1 MAADQ
6 RIVIE
11 NCSIA
16 TVDAHDTEYADGY
29 VVIVGN
35 RIESLGAGRAPEGLE
50 NVVRRIDATGHLVT
64 PGLVNTH
71 HHYYQW
77 ITRGLATDHNLF
89 NWLVALYPTW
99 ARIDEPMVYA
109 AAQGSL
115 AMMARGGVTTAMDH
129 HYVFPRDSG
138 DLSGA
143 IIRAARETGVRFT
156 LARGSMDRSEKDGGL
171 PPDFAVETLEG
182 ALTATEATVK
192 EHHDPSFDAMTQVAV
207 APCSPF
213 SVSTELLRQG
223 AELARRLGV
232 RLHTHGSE
240 TVEEEQFCKELF
252 GMGPTDYFESTGWLG
267 EDVWMAHC
275 VHMNDSDIAAFA
287 RTKTGVAHCPSSNA
301 RLAAGI
307 ARVPDMLAAGVPVGL
322 GVDGTASNESGELH
336 TELRNALLINRLG
349 AHKEA
354 ALNARQALR
363 LGTYGG
369 AQVLGRASQIGS
381 LEPGKLADLVLW
393 KLDTLAHASIADPVT
408 ALVFGAA
415 APVTASFVNGRQI
428 VEAGRLLHV
437 DEDAIARATGAEPR
451 GGPPPAGGYPLSPL
465 GPGGP
470 GGEAGPR
477 PGGRGPRTG
486 STAAV
491 SWARAALRAPRN
503 GHRPSVPHDHMH
515 HLPETRVRADVS
527 TDRRSRPC
535 PRIPCTPSTRN
546 SPP

>member
-1 MAADQ
+1 MAQ

-11 NCSIA
+11 NCAIA
-16 TVDAHDTEYADGY
+16 TVDADDTEYASGH
-29 VVIVGN
+29 VVVADN
-35 RIESLGAGRAPEGLE
+35 RIESLGAGKAREDLRD
-50 NVVRRIDATGHLVT
+50 VVRRIDASGHLVT

-71 HHYYQW
+71 HHFYQW
-77 ITRGLATDHNLF
+77 LTRGLATDHNLF

-99 ARIDEPMVYA
+99 ARIDEQMTYA

-115 AMMARGGVTTAMDH
+115 AMLARGGVTTAMDH
-129 HYVFPRDSG
+129 HYVFPKGSG

-143 IIRAARETGVRFT
+143 IIRAAGETGVRFT

-182 ALTATEATVK
+182 ALAATEATVD
-192 EHHDPSFDAMTQVAV
+192 EHHDNSFDAMTQVAV

-213 SVSTELLRQG
+213 SVSTELMKQG
-223 AELARRLGV
+223 AELARRKGV

-252 GMGPTDYFESTGWLG
+252 GLGPTDYFESTGWLG

-275 VHMNDSDIAAFA
+275 VHMSDSDIAAFA

-349 AHKEA
+349 AHREA

-369 AQVLGRASQIGS
+369 AQVLGRAREIGS

-393 KLDTLAHASIADPVT
+393 NLDTLAHASIADPVT

-415 APVTASFVNGRQI
+415 APVTASFVGGRQI
-428 VEAGRLLHV
+428 AENGRLLHV
-437 DEDAIARATGAEPR
+437 DEDTIAR
-451 GGPPPAGGYPLSPL
+451 
-465 GPGGP
+465 
-470 GGEAGPR
+470 
-477 PGGRGPRTG
+477 
-486 STAAV
+486 
-491 SWARAALRAPRN
+491 
-503 GHRPSVPHDHMH
+503 
-515 HLPETRVRADVS
+515 
-527 TDRRSRPC
+527 
-535 PRIPCTPSTRN
+535 STR
-546 SPP
+546 SEARRLAQIVAQA

>member
-1 MAADQ
+1 MAAAQ

-11 NCSIA
+11 NGAIA
-16 TVDAHDTEYADGY
+16 TVDADDTEFATGH
-29 VVIVGN
+29 VVIAGN
-35 RIESLGAGRAPEGLE
+35 RIEAVGAGRAPEGLE
-50 NVVRRIDATGHLVT
+50 NVVRRIDATGHLLT

-71 HHYYQW
+71 HHFYQW

-89 NWLVALYPTW
+89 DWLVALYPTW

-115 AMMARGGVTTAMDH
+115 GMMARGGVTTAMDH
-129 HYVFPRDSG
+129 HYVFPRGSG

-182 ALTATEATVK
+182 ALAATEATVA
-192 EHHDPSFDAMTQVAV
+192 EHHDASFGAMTQIAV

-213 SVSTELLRQG
+213 SVSTELLREG
-223 AELARRLGV
+223 ARLARRLGV

-240 TVEEEQFCKELF
+240 TVEEEKFCHELF
-252 GMGPTDYFESTGWLG
+252 SMGPTDYFESTGWLG
-267 EDVWMAHC
+267 DDVWMAHC

-287 RTKTGVAHCPSSNA
+287 RTRTGVAHCPSSNA

-307 ARVPDMLAAGVPVGL
+307 ARVPDLLAAGVPVGL

-349 AHKEA
+349 AHREA
-354 ALNARQALR
+354 ALTARQALR

-369 AQVLGRASQIGS
+369 AQVLGRAAEIGS

-393 KLDTLAHASIADPVT
+393 RMDTLAHASIADPVT
-408 ALVFGAA
+408 ALVLGAA
-415 APVTASFVNGRQI
+415 APVTASFADGRQI
-428 VEAGRLLHV
+428 VEDGRLTHV
-437 DEDAIARATGAEPR
+437 DEDAIARATRDQAR
-451 GGPPPAGGYPLSPL
+451 RLATLAAGG
-465 GPGGP
+465 
-470 GGEAGPR
+470 
-477 PGGRGPRTG
+477 
-486 STAAV
+486 
-491 SWARAALRAPRN
+491 
-503 GHRPSVPHDHMH
+503 
-515 HLPETRVRADVS
+515 
-527 TDRRSRPC
+527 
-535 PRIPCTPSTRN
+535 
-546 SPP
+546 

>member
-1 MAADQ
+1 MAPSAAPS

-11 NCSIA
+11 NAAIA
-16 TVDAHDTEYADGY
+16 TVDANDTEYASGY
-29 VVIVGN
+29 VVVADN
-35 RIESLGAGRAPEGLE
+35 KIESIGAGQAPAGLE
-50 NVVRRIDATGHLVT
+50 NVVRRVDGTGHLVT
-64 PGLVNTH
+64 PGLINTH
-71 HHYYQW
+71 HHFYQW

-99 ARIDEPMVYA
+99 ARIDEQMARV

-129 HYVFPRDSG
+129 HYVYPQGSG

-143 IIRAARETGVRFT
+143 IIGAASDMGVRFT

-171 PPDFAVETLEG
+171 PPDFAVESLEG
-182 ALTATEATVK
+182 ALAATEETVRK
-192 EHHDPSFDAMTQVAV
+192 HHDASFGAMTQVAV

-213 SVSTELLRQG
+213 SVSTELMKQG

-240 TVEEEQFCKELF
+240 TVEEEKFCHELF

-287 RTKTGVAHCPSSNA
+287 RTGTGVAHCPSSNA

-307 ARVPDMLAAGVPVGL
+307 ARVPDMLKAGVPVGL

-349 AHKEA
+349 AHREA

-363 LGTYGG
+363 LGTAGG
-369 AQVLGRASQIGS
+369 ARVLGRAAEIGS
-381 LEPGKLADLVLW
+381 LEAGKLADLVLW
-393 KLDTLAHASIADPVT
+393 KIDGIGHSSIADPVT
-408 ALVFGAA
+408 AIVFGAA
-415 APVTASFVNGRQI
+415 APVTLSLVNGKPV
-428 VEAGRLLHV
+428 VEDGRLLHA
-437 DEDAIARATGAEPR
+437 DEDAIARDARQEAQRLARITAE
-451 GGPPPAGGYPLSPL
+451 S
-465 GPGGP
+465 
-470 GGEAGPR
+470 
-477 PGGRGPRTG
+477 
-486 STAAV
+486 
-491 SWARAALRAPRN
+491 
-503 GHRPSVPHDHMH
+503 
-515 HLPETRVRADVS
+515 
-527 TDRRSRPC
+527 
-535 PRIPCTPSTRN
+535 
-546 SPP
+546 

>member
-1 MAADQ
+1 MAAAQ

-16 TVDAHDTEYADGY
+16 TVDADDTEYASGY
-29 VVIVGN
+29 LVLAGN
-35 RIESLGAGRAPEGLE
+35 RIEALGAGSAPEGLE
-50 NVVRRIDATGHLVT
+50 NVVRRIDATGHLAT
-64 PGLVNTH
+64 PGLINTH
-71 HHYYQW
+71 HHFYQW

-89 NWLVALYPTW
+89 DWLVALYPIW
-99 ARIDEPMVYA
+99 ARIDEPMAYTA
-109 AAQGSL
+109 ARGSL

-129 HYVFPRDSG
+129 HYVYPRGTG

-156 LARGSMDRSEKDGGL
+156 LARGSMDRGESDGGL
-171 PPDFAVETLEG
+171 PPDFAVESLDG
-182 ALTATEATVK
+182 ALAATEATVE

-213 SVSTELLRQG
+213 SVSTELMRNA

-240 TVEEEQFCKELF
+240 TVEEEKFCHELF

-287 RTKTGVAHCPSSNA
+287 RTGTGVAHCPSSNA

-349 AHKEA
+349 AHKES

-363 LGTYGG
+363 LGTHGG
-369 AQVLGRASQIGS
+369 ARVLGRAAETGS
-381 LEPGKLADLVLW
+381 LEAGKLADVVLW

-428 VEAGRLLHV
+428 VADGRLLTV
-437 DEDAIARATGAEPR
+437 DEDAVARATR
-451 GGPPPAGGYPLSPL
+451 D
-465 GPGGP
+465 
-470 GGEAGPR
+470 EAR
-477 PGGRGPRTG
+477 RLAQL
-486 STAAV
+486 AAQ
-491 SWARAALRAPRN
+491 R
-503 GHRPSVPHDHMH
+503 
-515 HLPETRVRADVS
+515 
-527 TDRRSRPC
+527 
-535 PRIPCTPSTRN
+535 
-546 SPP
+546 

>member
-1 MAADQ
+1 MAAS

-11 NCSIA
+11 NCAIA
-16 TVDAHDTEYADGY
+16 TVDANDTEYASGHI
-29 VVIVGN
+29 VVADNV
-35 RIESLGAGRAPEGLE
+35 IESVGAGKAPANLE
-50 NVVRRIDATGHLVT
+50 NVVRRVDGTGHLVT
-64 PGLVNTH
+64 PGLINTH
-71 HHYYQW
+71 HHFYQW

-99 ARIDEPMVYA
+99 ARIDEPMARA

-129 HYVFPRDSG
+129 HYVYPRGSG

-143 IIRAARETGVRFT
+143 IIGAASEMGVRFT

-182 ALTATEATVK
+182 ALAATEETVDK
-192 EHHDPSFDAMTQVAV
+192 YHDSSFGAMTQVAV

-223 AELARRLGV
+223 AELARRKGV

-307 ARVPDMLAAGVPVGL
+307 ARVPDMLKAGVPVGL

-349 AHKEA
+349 AHREA

-369 AQVLGRASQIGS
+369 AQVLGRADQIGS
-381 LEPGKLADLVLW
+381 LEAGKLADLVMW
-393 KLDTLAHASIADPVT
+393 KIDGLGHSTIADPVT
-408 ALVFGAA
+408 AIVFGAA
-415 APVTASFVNGRQI
+415 APVTLSLVNGKQI
-428 VEAGRLLHV
+428 VRNDRLLTV
-437 DEDAIARATGAEPR
+437 DEDAIARSARNEAQRLARIAAE
-451 GGPPPAGGYPLSPL
+451 G
-465 GPGGP
+465 
-470 GGEAGPR
+470 
-477 PGGRGPRTG
+477 
-486 STAAV
+486 
-491 SWARAALRAPRN
+491 
-503 GHRPSVPHDHMH
+503 
-515 HLPETRVRADVS
+515 
-527 TDRRSRPC
+527 
-535 PRIPCTPSTRN
+535 
-546 SPP
+546 

>member
-1 MAADQ
+1 MAPSAAPQ

-11 NCSIA
+11 NCAIA
-16 TVDAHDTEYADGY
+16 TVDANDTEYASGHL
-29 VVIVGN
+29 VVADN
-35 RIESLGAGRAPEGLE
+35 KIESIGAGQAPKDLAH
-50 NVVRRIDATGHLVT
+50 VVRRIDGTGHLVT
-64 PGLVNTH
+64 PGLINTH
-71 HHYYQW
+71 HHFYQW

-99 ARIDEPMVYA
+99 ARIDEQMGRV

-129 HYVFPRDSG
+129 HYVYPRNSG

-143 IIRAARETGVRFT
+143 IIGAASEMGVRFT

-171 PPDFAVETLEG
+171 PPDFAVETLDG
-182 ALTATEATVK
+182 ALAATAETVDRFHDATFG
-192 EHHDPSFDAMTQVAV
+192 SMTQVAV

-213 SVSTELLRQG
+213 SVSTELMKQG
-223 AELARRLGV
+223 AELARAKGV

-267 EDVWMAHC
+267 NDVWMAHC
-275 VHMNDSDIAAFA
+275 VHMNDTDIAAFA
-287 RTKTGVAHCPSSNA
+287 RTGTGVAHCPSSNA

-336 TELRNALLINRLG
+336 TELRNALLINRLN
-349 AHKEA
+349 AQHRES

-369 AQVLGRASQIGS
+369 AQVLGRADEIGS
-381 LEPGKLADLVLW
+381 LEAGKLADFVLW
-393 KLDTLAHASIADPVT
+393 KLDTIAHASIADPVT

-415 APVTASFVNGRQI
+415 APVTASFVNGKQI
-428 VEAGRLLHV
+428 VENSRLTTV
-437 DEDAIARATGAEPR
+437 DEDAIAVATRE
-451 GGPPPAGGYPLSPL
+451 
-465 GPGGP
+465 
-470 GGEAGPR
+470 EAQR
-477 PGGRGPRTG
+477 LARI
-486 STAAV
+486 AAQ
-491 SWARAALRAPRN
+491 A
-503 GHRPSVPHDHMH
+503 
-515 HLPETRVRADVS
+515 
-527 TDRRSRPC
+527 
-535 PRIPCTPSTRN
+535 
-546 SPP
+546 

>member
-1 MAADQ
+1 MAAAQ

-16 TVDAHDTEYADGY
+16 TVDADDTEYACGHL
-29 VVIVGN
+29 VLAGN
-35 RIESLGAGRAPEGLE
+35 RIEALGAGSAPEGLE
-50 NVVRRIDATGHLVT
+50 NVVRRIDATGHLAT
-64 PGLVNTH
+64 PGLINTH
-71 HHYYQW
+71 HHFYQW

-89 NWLVALYPTW
+89 DWLVALYPIW
-99 ARIDEPMVYA
+99 ARIDEPMAYTA
-109 AAQGSL
+109 ARGSL

-129 HYVFPRDSG
+129 HYVYPRGTG

-143 IIRAARETGVRFT
+143 IIRAAHETGVRFT
-156 LARGSMDRSEKDGGL
+156 LARGSMDRGESDGGL
-171 PPDFAVETLEG
+171 PPDFAVESLDG
-182 ALTATEATVK
+182 ALAATEATVK

-213 SVSTELLRQG
+213 SVSTELLRNA

-240 TVEEEQFCKELF
+240 TVEEEKFCHELF

-287 RTKTGVAHCPSSNA
+287 RTRTGVAHCPSSNA

-349 AHKEA
+349 AHKES

-363 LGTYGG
+363 LGTHGG
-369 AQVLGRASQIGS
+369 ARVLGRAAETGS
-381 LEPGKLADLVLW
+381 LEAGKLADVVLW

-428 VEAGRLLHV
+428 VADGRLLTV
-437 DEDAIARATGAEPR
+437 DEDAVARATR
-451 GGPPPAGGYPLSPL
+451 D
-465 GPGGP
+465 
-470 GGEAGPR
+470 EAR
-477 PGGRGPRTG
+477 RLAQL
-486 STAAV
+486 AAQ
-491 SWARAALRAPRN
+491 R
-503 GHRPSVPHDHMH
+503 
-515 HLPETRVRADVS
+515 
-527 TDRRSRPC
+527 
-535 PRIPCTPSTRN
+535 
-546 SPP
+546 

>member
-1 MAADQ
+1 MAPSSAD

-11 NCSIA
+11 NVAIA
-16 TVDAHDTEYADGY
+16 TVDATDTEYASGY
-29 VVIVGN
+29 IVVAGN
-35 RIESLGAGRAPEGLE
+35 KIESIGAGKAPENLE
-50 NVVRRIDATGHLVT
+50 NVVRRVDGTGHLAT

-71 HHYYQW
+71 HHFYQW

-89 NWLVALYPTW
+89 NWLTALYPTW
-99 ARIDEPMVYA
+99 ARIDEQMTYA

-129 HYVFPRDSG
+129 HYVFPQGSG
-138 DLSGA
+138 DLSGS
-143 IIRAARETGVRFT
+143 IIRAASEMGVRFT

-182 ALTATEATVK
+182 ALAATEETVRK
-192 EHHDPSFDAMTQVAV
+192 HHDASFDAMTQVAV

-213 SVSTELLRQG
+213 SVSTELLKQG

-240 TVEEEQFCKELF
+240 TVEEGKFCHELF

-267 EDVWMAHC
+267 EDVWMAHS
-275 VHMNDSDIAAFA
+275 VHMNDSDIAAFG

-349 AHKEA
+349 AHREA
-354 ALNARQALR
+354 ALTARQALR

-369 AQVLGRASQIGS
+369 AQVLGRATQIGS
-381 LEPGKLADLVLW
+381 LEAGKLADLVLW
-393 KLDTLAHASIADPVT
+393 KLDTLAHSSIADPVT
-408 ALVFGAA
+408 ALVLGAA
-415 APVTASFVNGRQI
+415 APVTLSLVNGAPV
-428 VEAGRLLHV
+428 VENSRLLHV
-437 DEDAIARATGAEPR
+437 DEDAIAR
-451 GGPPPAGGYPLSPL
+451 
-465 GPGGP
+465 
-470 GGEAGPR
+470 
-477 PGGRGPRTG
+477 
-486 STAAV
+486 
-491 SWARAALRAPRN
+491 
-503 GHRPSVPHDHMH
+503 
-515 HLPETRVRADVS
+515 
-527 TDRRSRPC
+527 
-535 PRIPCTPSTRN
+535 STRDEAQRLARIAAQA
-546 SPP
+546 

>member
-1 MAADQ
+1 MAAPADLQ

-11 NCSIA
+11 NCAIA
-16 TVDAHDTEYADGY
+16 TVDADDTEYASGY
-29 VVIVGN
+29 VVVAGN
-35 RIESLGAGRAPEGLE
+35 KIESIGAGKAPEGLQ
-50 NVVRRIDATGHLVT
+50 NVVRRVDGTGHLVT

-71 HHYYQW
+71 HHFYQW

-99 ARIDEPMVYA
+99 ARIDEQMVTA

-115 AMMARGGVTTAMDH
+115 GMMARGGVTTAMDH
-129 HYVFPRDSG
+129 HYVFPKNSG

-143 IIRAARETGVRFT
+143 IIGAASDMGVRFT
-156 LARGSMDRSEKDGGL
+156 LARGSMDRSVKDGGL

-182 ALTATEATVK
+182 ALAATAATVDK
-192 EHHDPSFDAMTQVAV
+192 HHDASFDAMTQVAV

-213 SVSTELLRQG
+213 SVSTELMGQG
-223 AELARRLGV
+223 AELARAKGV

-267 EDVWMAHC
+267 DDVWMAHC

-287 RTKTGVAHCPSSNA
+287 RTGTGVAHCPSSNA

-307 ARVPDMLAAGVPVGL
+307 ARVPDMLKAGVPVGL

-349 AHKEA
+349 AHREA

-363 LGTYGG
+363 LGTFGG
-369 AQVLGRASQIGS
+369 AQVLGRSTQIGS

-393 KLDTLAHASIADPVT
+393 KIDGIGHSSIADPVT
-408 ALVFGAA
+408 AIIFGAA
-415 APVTASFVNGRQI
+415 APVTLSLVNGRPI
-428 VEAGRLLHV
+428 VEDGRLLHV
-437 DEDAIARATGAEPR
+437 DEDAIARSAREEAQRLARITAE
-451 GGPPPAGGYPLSPL
+451 S
-465 GPGGP
+465 
-470 GGEAGPR
+470 
-477 PGGRGPRTG
+477 
-486 STAAV
+486 
-491 SWARAALRAPRN
+491 
-503 GHRPSVPHDHMH
+503 
-515 HLPETRVRADVS
+515 
-527 TDRRSRPC
+527 
-535 PRIPCTPSTRN
+535 
-546 SPP
+546 

>member
-1 MAADQ
+1 MAPSAALS

-11 NCSIA
+11 NAAIA
-16 TVDAHDTEYADGY
+16 TVDANDTEYASGY
-29 VVIVGN
+29 VVVADN
-35 RIESLGAGRAPEGLE
+35 KIESIGAGQAPAGLE
-50 NVVRRIDATGHLVT
+50 NVVRRVDGTGHLVT
-64 PGLVNTH
+64 PGLINTH
-71 HHYYQW
+71 HHFYQW

-99 ARIDEPMVYA
+99 ARIDEQMARV

-129 HYVFPRDSG
+129 HYVYPKGSG

-143 IIRAARETGVRFT
+143 IIGAASDMGVRFT

-182 ALTATEATVK
+182 ALAATEETVDK
-192 EHHDPSFDAMTQVAV
+192 HHGASFGAMTQVAV

-213 SVSTELLRQG
+213 SVSTELMKQG

-240 TVEEEQFCKELF
+240 TVEEEKFCHELF
-252 GMGPTDYFESTGWLG
+252 GLGPTDYFESTGWLG

-287 RTKTGVAHCPSSNA
+287 RTGTGVAHCPSSNA

-307 ARVPDMLAAGVPVGL
+307 ARVPDMLKAGVPVGL

-349 AHKEA
+349 AHREA

-363 LGTYGG
+363 LGTAGG
-369 AQVLGRASQIGS
+369 ARVLGRAAEIGS
-381 LEPGKLADLVLW
+381 LEAGKLADLVLW
-393 KLDTLAHASIADPVT
+393 KIDGIGHSSIADPVT
-408 ALVFGAA
+408 AIVFGAA
-415 APVTASFVNGRQI
+415 APVTLSLVNGKPV
-428 VEAGRLLHV
+428 VEDGRLLHA
-437 DEDAIARATGAEPR
+437 DEDAIARDARQEAQRLARITAE
-451 GGPPPAGGYPLSPL
+451 A
-465 GPGGP
+465 
-470 GGEAGPR
+470 
-477 PGGRGPRTG
+477 
-486 STAAV
+486 
-491 SWARAALRAPRN
+491 
-503 GHRPSVPHDHMH
+503 
-515 HLPETRVRADVS
+515 
-527 TDRRSRPC
+527 
-535 PRIPCTPSTRN
+535 
-546 SPP
+546 